1 VNKDKNEEVT
11 RERKPMPSGGK
22 SLLGCLGALAGIVGI
37 IVAITISFT
46 FYLIPVAFLLFI
58 GSLIMIS
65 LALGPSGSPGS
76 KKHHSTP
83 ENRGKPKNE

>member
-1 VNKDKNEEVT
+1 
-11 RERKPMPSGGK
+11 MSGGK

-37 IVAITISFT
+37 FAAITISFT

-65 LALGPSGSPGS
+65 LALGPSAPPKSTKHPSVPEDPGRS
-76 KKHHSTP
+76 KK
-83 ENRGKPKNE
+83 E